1 MSKLDLNGYVL
12 EKQNSKRIK
21 NFIIENVKIPNPK
34 ERKGATKWIWNWKW
48 EIIMKLNIKK

>member
-21 NFIIENVKIPNPK
+21 NFIIENVKIPNHK
-34 ERKGATKWIWNWKW
+34 ERKEATK
-48 EIIMKLNIKK
+48 